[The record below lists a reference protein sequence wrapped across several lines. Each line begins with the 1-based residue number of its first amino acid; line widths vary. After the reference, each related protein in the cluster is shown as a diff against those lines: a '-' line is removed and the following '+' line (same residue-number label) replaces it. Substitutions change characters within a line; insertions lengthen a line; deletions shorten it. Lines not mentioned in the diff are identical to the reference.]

1 MSEGQPP
8 PEGPAP
14 YTERDLDDLLSGN
27 TANVPEA
34 LRLVATTLDALRRP
48 PVRDELDGEA
58 GARAA
63 FRMFA
68 SSVHPDSG
76 RDELAQHAVTWH
88 NPAGVTRA
96 ARAQAWDDPAGQEPP
111 VRVAAGVGAHPVART
126 AGVRLRQQARH
137 RAPRRGGWRALTV
150 VGTAAGAVMVGV
162 AALAVVI
169 SGSGGQPTQAGSS
182 TSSGP
187 SVSRSFS
194 STSSSQV
201 LGVGASKEPVAS
213 PAPSSSGGSPSAGSL
228 SGTGS
233 ERNELCRQYFEF
245 FTHPESANG
254 VAAESA
260 LFQQL
265 SQLAGSPEGIVFY
278 CMGAQSRGDSATSAN
293 AGSGPGNGAG
303 DGDAGNNGRPG
314 DQLQNP
320 SEQGGPDGHG
330 SVGSVGSG
338 VTGSGS
344 HSGGPVGVHAA
355 SQFRSVQTAP

>member
-1 MSEGQPP
+1 M
-8 PEGPAP
+8 P

-34 LRLVATTLDALRRP
+34 LRMVATTLEALRRP

-68 SSVHPDSG
+68 SSAIDDSG
-76 RDELAQHAVTWH
+76 RDAWARPAVTWH
-88 NPAGVTRA
+88 DSVGVIPA
-96 ARAQAWDDPAGQEPP
+96 ARDQAWADPAGQEPP
-111 VRVAAGVGAHPVART
+111 ARVAAGVSVHPAVRT

-137 RAPRRGGWRALTV
+137 RAPRRGRWRALTV
-150 VGTAAGAVMVGV
+150 VSTAAGAVLVGV
-162 AALAVVI
+162 AALAIVI

-182 TSSGP
+182 TSAGRSAAG
-187 SVSRSFS
+187 SVF

-213 PAPSSSGGSPSAGSL
+213 PIPSSSGGSPSAGSL

-278 CMGAQSRGDSATSAN
+278 CMGQQSRGDSPTSGN
-293 AGSGPGNGAG
+293 AGSGPGSGAG
-303 DGDAGNNGRPG
+303 NGDAGNNGRPG
-314 DQLQNP
+314 DQSQNP
-320 SEQGGPDGHG
+320 SEQSGPDGHG
-330 SVGSVGSG
+330 DAGSVGSG

-344 HSGGPVGVHAA
+344 HSGGSVGVHAA
-355 SQFRSVQTAP
+355 SQFRSVQTVP